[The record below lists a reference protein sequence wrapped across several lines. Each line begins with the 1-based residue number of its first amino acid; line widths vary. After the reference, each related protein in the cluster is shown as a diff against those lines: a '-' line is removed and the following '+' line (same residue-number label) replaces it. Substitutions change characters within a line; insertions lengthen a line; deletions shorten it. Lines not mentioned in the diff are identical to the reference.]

1 MKIKSS
7 NTTPPTFPTSSLE
20 IAAFLLASDIELLG
34 YDRQDDG
41 RLVFRFPASAEDS
54 VAKYFAGASIPAIR
68 FWSEIGRLK
77 SIIFSG
83 MSQ

>member
-1 MKIKSS
+1 M
-7 NTTPPTFPTSSLE
+7 NCLDPPTFTTTSIDL
-20 IAAFLLASDIELLG
+20 AAFLLASNIELLG
-34 YDRQDDG
+34 YDRREDG

-83 MSQ
+83 AGP